1 MGEFYMPPKTDCQHF
16 HSLKNSLLIFRSC
29 KDDTMLVPC
38 VAIIDEDDNDNNDV
52 DWLEF
57 RANYPDRPFCLLI
70 PYDGHNGV
78 GIPSAASSDPKFQ
91 VHNVTRD
98 EGNLPADNW
107 FNLCGLGKLTLS
119 NVQFVGLFVDES
131 GSMDKRTVA
140 NSYSKFLADIE
151 AANLK
156 TCEVHDGRED
166 WITPFITTITPVG
179 GQCEEAKSASTR
191 SLSPSLNPRL
201 MSHAIGENCTSS
213 WMWFG
218 F

>member
-1 MGEFYMPPKTDCQHF
+1 
-16 HSLKNSLLIFRSC
+16 
-29 KDDTMLVPC
+29 MLVPC
-38 VAIIDEDDNDNNDV
+38 VAVIDEDENDNNDV

-70 PYDGHNGV
+70 PYDGYNRVGV
-78 GIPSAASSDPKFQ
+78 GIPSAASNDPKFQ

-107 FNLCGLGKLTLS
+107 FDLCGLEKLTSS

-131 GSMDKRTVA
+131 GSMNKRTVA

-156 TCEVHDGRED
+156 TCEVHDWQED

-179 GQCEEAKSASTR
+179 GQCEEAKSVYTTTTS
-191 SLSPSLNPRL
+191 
-201 MSHAIGENCTSS
+201 TSS
-213 WMWFG
+213 STTNLNLLNTYPLTTPSVPRKRLRIHHFSE
-218 F
+218 